1 MEKVIFFHYL
11 ERDFFRRYHHLLQ
24 ISSFDLLLSI
34 HHEAFLNF
42 NVKNFARGIRNCIEF
57 SSSFYFPNPTTSSCL
72 PLKLWF
78 FLSLLG
84 FISIDK
90 VSCKKV
96 HVFAGIDLILFQQK
110 YSISKIAA
118 LLTLV
123 IQKTFLFMQKLFA
136 HTINSLNDVDDK
148 H

>member
-11 ERDFFRRYHHLLQ
+11 ERDFFRHYHHLLQ
-24 ISSFDLLLSI
+24 ISSFDLLPIFLSI

-57 SSSFYFPNPTTSSCL
+57 LLLFISPSSMFAFKAL
-72 PLKLWF
+72 V

-90 VSCKKV
+90 VSCKKIL
-96 HVFAGIDLILFQQK
+96 AGIDLILFQQK
-110 YSISKIAA
+110 YNISH
-118 LLTLV
+118 LWVT
-123 IQKTFLFMQKLFA
+123 KLFYSCKKTA
-136 HTINSLNDVDDK
+136 CSYHQFPK
-148 H
+148 WCWR